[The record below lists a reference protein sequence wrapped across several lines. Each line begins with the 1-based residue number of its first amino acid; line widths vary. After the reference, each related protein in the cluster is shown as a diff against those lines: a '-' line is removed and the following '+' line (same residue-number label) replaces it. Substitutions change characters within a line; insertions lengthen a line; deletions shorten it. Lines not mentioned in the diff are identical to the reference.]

1 MSDDK
6 YNISDVVNFSAQE
19 KPLNVKNAV
28 NDVMLS
34 KIHASIEAKKMEVA
48 KSLFGGTPSDVDDEA
63 EFDDAFDD
71 DDEDDE
77 EDDEDDF
84 DISDEDLEDLFND
97 LEDLADTDLDDD
109 NSEVEDENGEDA

>member
-6 YNISDVVNFSAQE
+6 YNINDVVNFSAQE
-19 KPLNVKNAV
+19 KPLNVKDAV
-28 NDVMLS
+28 NDIMLS

-48 KSLFGGTPSDVDDEA
+48 KSLFGGTPSDEDDEA
-63 EFDDAFDD
+63 EFDDAFD
-71 DDEDDE
+71 DDE

-109 NSEVEDENGEDA
+109 NLEVEDENGEDA

>member
-6 YNISDVVNFSAQE
+6 YNINDVVNFSAQE
-19 KPLNVKNAV
+19 KPLNVKDAV
-28 NDVMLS
+28 NDIMLS

-48 KSLFGGTPSDVDDEA
+48 KSLFGGTPSDEDDEA

-71 DDEDDE
+71 DE
-77 EDDEDDF
+77 EEDEDDF

-109 NSEVEDENGEDA
+109 QSEVEDENGEDA

>member
-6 YNISDVVNFSAQE
+6 YNISDVVNYSAQE
-19 KPLNVKNAV
+19 KPLNVKDAV
-28 NDVMLS
+28 NDVMMS
-34 KIHASIEAKKMEVA
+34 KIHAAIEAKKMEVA

-63 EFDDAFDD
+63 EFEDAFDD

>member
-19 KPLNVKNAV
+19 KPLNVKDAV
-28 NDVMLS
+28 NDVMMS
-34 KIHASIEAKKMEVA
+34 KIHAAIEAKKMEVA

-63 EFDDAFDD
+63 EFDDAF